1 MAKRIDSLEPGTPV
15 RLKFCAEFQGK
26 DGAYE
31 EDAVFVK
38 LEGSG
43 DDRRATF
50 ASLDQRVPGEERVE
64 YEWDA
69 YRFNGRWAYGSSA
82 ETLRLVEVKS

>member
-1 MAKRIDSLEPGTPV
+1 MKRIDSLQPETPV

-26 DGAYE
+26 DAAYE

-43 DDRRATF
+43 NERRATF
-50 ASLDQRVPGEERVE
+50 RTTDTSWSGEYT
-64 YEWDA
+64 YEWRA

-82 ETLRLVEVKS
+82 ETLRLLEVKA